1 MESFLTSSISRFKN
15 IQLNVYRLLYISKL
29 ANLKIKLYLNCALK
43 IAGSLCMQGKIICLQ
58 DLYAALLSSTS
69 LFLLPL
75 SHSQNYLNVS
85 EVEKQGHIDT
95 ELQSTI
101 MD

>member
-1 MESFLTSSISRFKN
+1 
-15 IQLNVYRLLYISKL
+15 
-29 ANLKIKLYLNCALK
+29 
-43 IAGSLCMQGKIICLQ
+43 MQEKIICLQ

-75 SHSQNYLNVS
+75 YHSQNCVNVL